1 MADNSIM
8 TNISAVQTYGKNLQK
23 AQQQLLQITQQ
34 IKKQTESIGNVWK
47 DEQFQRFNLDFN
59 ENIFKPVMIA
69 TTLMENEAHYIE
81 KTVEL
86 LRQIQ
91 QLKIHK

>member
-8 TNISAVQTYGKNLQK
+8 TNISAVQNYGKKLQK

-34 IKKQTESIGNVWK
+34 IKKQTESIGNIWK
-47 DEQFQRFNLDFN
+47 DDQFQKFKLDFD
-59 ENIFKPVMIA
+59 ENIYKPVMKA

-86 LRQIQ
+86 QREIQ
-91 QLKIHK
+91 KLKIR

>member
-8 TNISAVQTYGKNLQK
+8 TNISAVQNYGKNLQK

-34 IKKQTESIGNVWK
+34 IKKQMESIGNIWK
-47 DEQFQRFNLDFN
+47 DDQFQKFKLDFD
-59 ENIFKPVMIA
+59 ENIYKPVMKA

-81 KTVEL
+81 KTIEL
-86 LRQIQ
+86 QREIQ
-91 QLKIHK
+91 KLKIR

>member
-8 TNISAVQTYGKNLQK
+8 TNISAVQNYGKNLQK

-34 IKKQTESIGNVWK
+34 IKKQTESIGNIWK
-47 DEQFQRFNLDFN
+47 DDQFQKFKLDFD
-59 ENIFKPVMIA
+59 ENIYKPVMKA

-81 KTVEL
+81 KTIEL
-86 LRQIQ
+86 QREMQR
-91 QLKIHK
+91 LKIR